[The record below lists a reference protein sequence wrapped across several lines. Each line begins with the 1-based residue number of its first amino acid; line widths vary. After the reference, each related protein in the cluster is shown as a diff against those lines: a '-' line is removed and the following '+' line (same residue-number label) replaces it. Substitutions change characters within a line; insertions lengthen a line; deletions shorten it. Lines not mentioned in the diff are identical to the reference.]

1 MVRQPL
7 LKIRLNAARS
17 PRVVA
22 TILLLG
28 LLIIV
33 LLGGTNTAA
42 ENRTDE
48 WQHFKHL
55 LDFIRMEDRQDPL
68 VIFTLNGDGV
78 DSTLSRENRR
88 FISQNKR
95 LLENMRTELNS
106 DALNWQLREARK
118 RLMVVPEKHPEYA
131 ALFENY
137 CHTVIDYVLQKT
149 GLPNP
154 YQAITTL
161 NGPPSDPIL
170 SEDGGITAYLVHN
183 IADVYSEEYEFF
195 ADINADRK
203 IRITLDNRVYLG
215 EIGSYSSFLVV
226 NEDQQYT
233 FEHSPYTLWRNS
245 AENPLNVFIAP
256 IEETLHIA
264 LRGATEEAIR
274 TRLTEKPPSTRA
286 DIEGVVEEWLA
297 VEEAVVGGLVS
308 ALLPDILD
316 RFLEGD
322 ATADIVQTLSERRA
336 FDKYRFLDQGIEVIN
351 ALGLQ
356 SAIAIYLEQTPYFK
370 ALLIPPAAEIP
381 TTLGDYTSGAST
393 NEPTV

>member
-1 MVRQPL
+1 MIYQRHP
-7 LKIRLNAARS
+7 KTSTAALQLF
-17 PRVVA
+17 PTG
-22 TILLLG
+22 TIALYLG
-28 LLIIV
+28 VLIIFFMRPAMAV
-33 LLGGTNTAA
+33 SG
-42 ENRTDE
+42 NRLDG
-48 WQHFKHL
+48 WQNFEPL

-68 VIFTLNGDGV
+68 IPFTLKRDGV

-88 FISQNKR
+88 FISQNER
-95 LLENMRTELNS
+95 LLGNIRTELNS

-118 RLMVVPEKHPEYA
+118 RLMVVPEKNPEYA

-161 NGPPSDPIL
+161 NGPPSDPIPPG
-170 SEDGGITAYLVHN
+170 DGGITAYLVHN

-195 ADINADRK
+195 TDINADRK

-215 EIGSYSSFLVV
+215 EIGSYSSFLLI

-245 AENPLNVFIAP
+245 AANPLNVFIAP

-274 TRLTEKPPSTRA
+274 TQLTEKPPSTRA
-286 DIEGVVEEWLA
+286 DMEAVVEEWLA
-297 VEEAVVGGLVS
+297 VEEAVVGGVVS
-308 ALLPDILD
+308 KLLPDILD
-316 RFLEGD
+316 QLLGGD
-322 ATADIVQTLSERRA
+322 AAVDIVRTLAERRA
-336 FDKYRFLDQGIEVIN
+336 IAKYRFLDQGIEVVN
-351 ALGLQ
+351 AMGLQ
-356 SAIAIYLEQTPYFK
+356 SVIGIYLEQTGDFK
-370 ALLIPPAAEIP
+370 ALLTPPAAETP
-381 TTLGDYTSGAST
+381 TASGENAIEVLT
-393 NEPTV
+393 NESTV

>member
-1 MVRQPL
+1 MIYQRHQKP
-7 LKIRLNAARS
+7 S
-17 PRVVA
+17 TA
-22 TILLLG
+22 TLQLTPTKTIALYLG
-28 LLIIV
+28 LLIIFFLYPAMAV
-33 LLGGTNTAA
+33 SD
-42 ENRTDE
+42 NRSDG
-48 WQHFKHL
+48 WQNFGSL

-68 VIFTLNGDGV
+68 VPFTLNDKKV
-78 DSTLSRENRR
+78 DTTLSRENRR
-88 FISQNKR
+88 FISQNEG
-95 LLENMRTELNS
+95 LLENIRTELNS

-161 NGPPSDPIL
+161 DGPPSDPIL

-195 ADINADRK
+195 ADIDADRK

-215 EIGSYSSFLVV
+215 EIGSYSSFLVI

-233 FEHSPYTLWRNS
+233 FERNPYTLWRNS
-245 AENPLNVFIAP
+245 AANPLNVFIAP

-264 LRGATEEAIR
+264 LRGATEAAIR
-274 TRLTEKPPSTRA
+274 ARLTEKPPSTRA
-286 DIEGVVEEWLA
+286 DMEAVVEEWLA

-308 ALLPDILD
+308 KLLPDILD
-316 RFLEGD
+316 HFLEGD
-322 ATADIVQTLSERRA
+322 ATADIEQTLSERRT
-336 FDKYRFLDQGIEVIN
+336 FDKYRFLDQGIEVVN
-351 ALGLQ
+351 ALGLR
-356 SAIAIYLEQTPYFK
+356 SAIAIYMEQTRNFK
-370 ALLIPPAAEIP
+370 VLLTPLETDSP
-381 TTLGDYTSGAST
+381 TTAEEETPEAFT
-393 NEPTV
+393 NEPAA

>member
-1 MVRQPL
+1 MIYQRHP
-7 LKIRLNAARS
+7 KTSTAAMQLF
-17 PRVVA
+17 PTG
-22 TILLLG
+22 TIALYLG
-28 LLIIV
+28 VLIIFFMCPAMAV
-33 LLGGTNTAA
+33 SGNSL
-42 ENRTDE
+42 DE
-48 WQHFKHL
+48 WQNFEPL

-68 VIFTLNGDGV
+68 IPFTLKRDGV

-88 FISQNKR
+88 FISQNEK
-95 LLENMRTELNS
+95 LLGNIRTELNS

-118 RLMVVPEKHPEYA
+118 RLMVVPEKNPEYA

-161 NGPPSDPIL
+161 NGPPSDPIP
-170 SEDGGITAYLVHN
+170 SGDGGITAYLVHN

-195 ADINADRK
+195 TDINADRK

-215 EIGSYSSFLVV
+215 EIGSYSSFLLI

-245 AENPLNVFIAP
+245 AANPLNVFIAP

-274 TRLTEKPPSTRA
+274 TQLTEKPPSTRA
-286 DIEGVVEEWLA
+286 DMEAVVEE
-297 VEEAVVGGLVS
+297 
-308 ALLPDILD
+308 LLG
-316 RFLEGD
+316 GD
-322 ATADIVQTLSERRA
+322 AAFDIVRTLAERRA
-336 FDKYRFLDQGIEVIN
+336 FAKYRFLDQGIEVVN
-351 ALGLQ
+351 AMGLQ
-356 SAIAIYLEQTPYFK
+356 SVIGIYLEQTGDFK
-370 ALLIPPAAEIP
+370 ALLTPPAAETP
-381 TTLGDYTSGAST
+381 TASGENAIEVLT
-393 NEPTV
+393 NESTV